1 MGVFSLFFLL
11 QWHKTALYSSH
22 HYVVSLPVPRFENPN
37 PASRTN
43 KELKILK

>member
-1 MGVFSLFFLL
+1 MRIFFFFLV

-22 HYVVSLPVPRFENPN
+22 HYVVSLPVPRLEPK